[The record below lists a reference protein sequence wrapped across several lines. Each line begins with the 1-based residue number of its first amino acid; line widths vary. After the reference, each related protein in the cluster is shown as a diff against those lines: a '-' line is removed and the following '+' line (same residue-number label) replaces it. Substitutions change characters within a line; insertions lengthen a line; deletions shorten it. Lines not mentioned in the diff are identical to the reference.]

1 MSEQDNVI
9 PLPLVDN
16 NLITPEIAYERMKSL
31 EADLQ
36 DLYLNAPRPED
47 GPDAME
53 EYDEMVLWIRAAIFL
68 LSNYASDDPP
78 DLDKPF

>member
-1 MSEQDNVI
+1 MSDQDNVL
-9 PLPLVDN
+9 PLPIVDT

-36 DLYLNAPRPED
+36 QLYLSSPSPYD

-53 EYDEMVLWIRAAIFL
+53 EYEETVAFVRAAISAL
-68 LSNYASDDPP
+68 ANYASDEPP